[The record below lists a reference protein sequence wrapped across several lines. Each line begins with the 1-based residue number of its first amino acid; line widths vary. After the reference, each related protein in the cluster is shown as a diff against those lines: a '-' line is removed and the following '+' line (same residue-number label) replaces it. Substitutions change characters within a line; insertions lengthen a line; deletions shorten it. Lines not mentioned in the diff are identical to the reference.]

1 MTTNLPAAASTQ
13 TIAKKPAIVQFIE
26 DRRFQIGEMLPKHLP
41 LERFLRLVYTEM
53 RKNPDLMACT
63 PESVV
68 GGMLTGSAL
77 GLEIGGALGEAYL
90 IPYNVKYYD
99 REERRDKKRLEA
111 EFVQGYKGLAKLFW
125 QHPMS
130 ARLSAEYVCEQD
142 EFSYDKGL
150 KPFLHH
156 VPATG
161 DRGRVVAYY
170 AIVGLQGRDAFFDV
184 FTPEQIKKIR
194 GGKVGSKG
202 DIKDPERWMERK
214 TALIQVLKLAP
225 KSTSLVSALAV
236 DERSGAD
243 LWNAKAAS
251 AINTG
256 MGLPELPHLVMD
268 DDGYQ
273 VDSRTGEL
281 VDATVTQ
288 ELAPV
293 PPAGAV
299 KLDTGEGTSPAS
311 AVSGREASTIPPVD
325 ASPTPKTRPATGANT
340 AGGTPAAVAGSGEAA
355 AGDGPAAAS
364 APLIQQHHDDEP
376 ADEEPVDETVQPLV
390 DTRPGP
396 IRASQKTRLRAEC
409 IRLGIQ
415 SVLAEKLMWFDLIL
429 GTEEPLTAIDQ
440 LDVRQADRLVE
451 FLAGVEDRPA
461 LEAWGAGQNALL
473 DGQGE

>member
-1 MTTNLPAAASTQ
+1 MTNLPAAATNQ
-13 TIAKKPAIVQFIE
+13 ALAKKPPIVKFIE
-26 DRRFQIGEMLPKHLP
+26 ERRFQIGEMLPKHLP

-90 IPYNVKYYD
+90 IPFDVKYYD
-99 REERRDKKRLEA
+99 REERREKKRLEA

-130 ARLSAEYVCEQD
+130 ARLSAEYVCEHD

-156 VPATG
+156 VPAVG
-161 DRGRVVAYY
+161 DRGRVIAYY

-184 FTPEQIKKIR
+184 FTPDQIKKIR

-202 DIKDPERWMERK
+202 NIKDPERWMERK

-243 LWNAKAAS
+243 LWNSNAAS

-256 MGLPELPHLVMD
+256 MGLPELPHLVMEE
-268 DDGYQ
+268 DGTRIDQ
-273 VDSRTGEL
+273 RTGEL
-281 VDATVTQ
+281 VDAVIVEPEEQ
-288 ELAPV
+288 GAARGGEAPEAPV
-293 PPAGAV
+293 EGQLQAAARPAGTPPTPTPGVPATPQTRTTDGHAAAHPAGEV
-299 KLDTGEGTSPAS
+299 VTGAEVPSHSPREGTTADP
-311 AVSGREASTIPPVD
+311 GK
-325 ASPTPKTRPATGANT
+325 PKPATR
-340 AGGTPAAVAGSGEAA
+340 
-355 AGDGPAAAS
+355 
-364 APLIQQHHDDEP
+364 
-376 ADEEPVDETVQPLV
+376 TVPI
-390 DTRPGP
+390 TRT
-396 IRASQKTRLRAEC
+396 QKTELRTQC
-409 IRLGIQ
+409 IRLQIQ
-415 SVLAEKLMWFDLIL
+415 SVLAEKLMWFELALGIDTGSLDKVEDL
-429 GTEEPLTAIDQ
+429 TSS
-440 LDVRQADRLVE
+440 QADKLIT
-451 FLAGVEDRPA
+451 FLTGLDDKDA
-461 LEAWGAGQNALL
+461 LEQWGSDQQSLL
-473 DGQGE
+473 DEGGDAS